1 MRRTWQVK
9 EGAGSQELA
18 ASLGVSPLMAELL
31 AARGITGAEEAGA
44 FLRPQLSDLYPPELL
59 KGMGAAR
66 QRLQLARSRGERVL
80 IHGDYD
86 ADGISATALL
96 LRFFKAWGLEAQY
109 FLPHRME
116 DGYGLSSRG
125 IIEAWEKGCTVMVT
139 VDCGITGT
147 TQAAEAMGLG
157 MDVIITDHHLP
168 GEHLP
173 EALAIINPKQADC
186 PYPEKELC
194 GAGLAFKLVSSLLEE
209 QDWAP
214 YLQLAALG
222 TVADLV
228 PLVGENRILVR
239 HGLRAINHNPLPGI
253 LALAKVAGCQDEVDA
268 ERIAFSLA
276 PRLNAAGRMDRAEK
290 AVELLISQ
298 DTQICQTLAEEL
310 NLQNSQRQQ
319 VEEKIFALARDQA
332 RVQIEAGRRVL
343 TLYSQ
348 EWHQGVVGIVAS
360 RIVESFYRPTFV
372 LCGGETLTGSA
383 RSIPGFNVYQALQ
396 GVAGLLQ
403 KYGGHVYAAGLSL
416 ARANLEHFAR
426 EVDAQALAAG
436 IDDLLAPVL
445 ELDSCLTPEQI
456 STALVE
462 EINLLRP
469 FGMGNPE
476 PKFAIDGFRLE
487 GFDLVGKNQNHL
499 RLQLS
504 APGVALKGLGFG
516 RTDLVHNIESGQSI
530 QVAAALNL
538 NTWQGRTEVQLLLE
552 DVVSPA
558 ARKQWQ
564 QLEVL
569 DRRRSREAHL
579 YLKTLRQQPQ
589 IFYIDLSLLP
599 PDTSL
604 KPDFFP
610 EKVYN
615 QEVGNFCI
623 LEPGW
628 NQAQFRQL
636 VRGLPPGSTV
646 ILFGPREGIP
656 DLELV
661 RLREFYRRWQSQPG
675 LLSLRQLTDFYPG
688 GNPGLGFLSLVLG
701 IMEEAGLATT
711 LPGGWQ
717 LTPNPQRVELSRL
730 PSWQR
735 AGVLIEDY
743 RSWLKKYCESPL
755 EELLG

>member
-1 MRRTWQVK
+1 M
-9 EGAGSQELA
+9 EA
-18 ASLGVSPLMAELL
+18 AS
-31 AARGITGAEEAGA
+31 
-44 FLRPQLSDLYPPELL
+44 
-59 KGMGAAR
+59 
-66 QRLQLARSRGERVL
+66 QRLLMARSRGERVL

-86 ADGISATALL
+86 ADGITATALL
-96 LRFFKAWGLEAQY
+96 LRFFQVWGLEAQY

-116 DGYGLSSRG
+116 DGYGLSSQG
-125 IIEAWEKGCTVMVT
+125 IRAAREMGCTLMVT
-139 VDCGITGT
+139 VDCGITGIS
-147 TQAAEAMGLG
+147 QAAEAMALG
-157 MDVIITDHHLP
+157 MDVVITDHHLP
-168 GEHLP
+168 GEQLP
-173 EALAIINPKQADC
+173 EALAIINPKQEDC
-186 PYPEKELC
+186 PYPEQELC

-209 QDWAP
+209 PDWEP

-239 HGLRAINHNPLPGI
+239 HGLRAINRNPLPGI
-253 LALAKVAGCQDEVDA
+253 LALAKVAGCRDEVDA

-276 PRLNAAGRMDRAEK
+276 PRLNAAGRMDRADK
-290 AVELLISQ
+290 AVELLIAQ
-298 DTQICQTLAEEL
+298 DPVVCQALAEEL

-332 RVQIEAGRRVL
+332 REQTEAGRRVL

-360 RIVESFYRPTFV
+360 RIVESFLRPTFV
-372 LCGGETLTGSA
+372 LCGQGETLTGSA
-383 RSIPGFNVYQALQ
+383 RSIPGFNIYQALQ

-426 EVDAQALAAG
+426 EVDAQAQAAG
-436 IDDLLAPVL
+436 IDQLLAPIL
-445 ELDSCLTPEQI
+445 ELDALLTPEQI

-462 EINLLRP
+462 EINQLRP

-476 PKFAIDGFRLE
+476 PKFAIHGLRLE
-487 GFDLVGKNQNHL
+487 CFDLLGKNQNHL

-504 APGVALKGLGFG
+504 APGITIKGVGFG
-516 RTDLVHNIESGQSI
+516 RTDLIHTIESGQDI
-530 QVAAALNL
+530 QVAAAINL
-538 NTWQGRTEVQLLLE
+538 NSWQGRTELQLLLE

-589 IFYIDLSLLP
+589 TFYIDLSLLP
-599 PDTSL
+599 SDTSII
-604 KPDFFP
+604 PDFFP

-615 QEVGNFCI
+615 QAVGNFCI

-628 NQAQFRQL
+628 NQTQFREL
-636 VRGLPPGSTV
+636 VSGLPPGSTV
-646 ILFGPREGIP
+646 TLLGPREGIP

-675 LLSLRQLTDFYPG
+675 ILSLSQLAELYPG
-688 GNPGLGFLSLVLG
+688 GNPGLGFMSLVLG
-701 IMEEAGLATT
+701 IMEEAVLLTA

-717 LTPNPQRVELSRL
+717 LTPNPQRVELSQL

-735 AGVLIEDY
+735 AGVLIEGY
-743 RSWLKKYCESPL
+743 RSWLEKYCQSPL
-755 EELLG
+755 DELLG